1 MNFAIRIR
9 PLGPGDRAR
18 VTEGFDRLSPATV
31 HARFLGPVKARPAL
45 FAWLEELDGHTR
57 IAVGAMHAES
67 GEPLG
72 LARLVCDP
80 SDRSRAEIAVTVV
93 DEWQRQGV
101 GTALLAEL
109 AQHAARVGVDRFSA
123 TLAAGNRGAI
133 ALLRTVAEPRFGP
146 VLSGVM
152 TAEV

>member
-31 HARFLGPVKARPAL
+31 NARFLGPVKARPAL
-45 FAWLEELDGHTR
+45 FAWLDELDGRSR
-57 IAVGAMHAES
+57 IAVGAAHAES

-72 LARLVCDP
+72 LARLVRDP
-80 SDRSRAEIAVTVV
+80 RDPSRAEIAVTVV

-109 AQHAARVGVDRFSA
+109 AQRAARVGVESFSA
-123 TLAAGNRGAI
+123 TLSAENRGAI
-133 ALLRTVAEPRFGP
+133 ALVRTFARPRLGP
-146 VLSGVM
+146 VSGGV
-152 TAEV
+152 